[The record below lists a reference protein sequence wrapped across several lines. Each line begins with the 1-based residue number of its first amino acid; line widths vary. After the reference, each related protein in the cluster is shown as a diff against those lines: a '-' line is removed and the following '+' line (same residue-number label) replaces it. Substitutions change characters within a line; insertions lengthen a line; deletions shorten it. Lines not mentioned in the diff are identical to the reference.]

1 MSKPKRDMTRVNV
14 YVHTQD
20 LDFVKDVANK
30 LGFTYSDIIRQ
41 AVRRYVEQVKEAK
54 AAAKAKRESG
64 VNDPV
69 DI

>member
-64 VNDPV
+64 VNDPT